1 MGYQPEDEQRDYGR
15 RSLIPPDHDE
25 DSPMMNGWLVLVLLV
40 VAGCGYLAL
49 FTDLFRGPSS
59 VRYSI
64 NQPPA
69 PRTALP
75 APVSPQPTVAK
86 TAPEKPV
93 AAPEKPMAA
102 TPAPAVAVAPKP
114 RPVKATAAPARLWR
128 VVVGSYWSAE
138 TVASVTARIRE
149 AGFKPVVVSHP
160 PRGVLFYRLQY
171 RQISDPAEAA
181 QALAALKKQAATAFS
196 ERNGAVESLYISSH
210 RARSGAL
217 ADQKL
222 LAARGLKTTLVESR
236 VVLAQRDIRIDGLRH
251 ADAVNAVAALKKRG
265 LDPRLSRP

>member
-59 VRYSI
+59 VRYSV

-75 APVSPQPTVAK
+75 APVSPQPVVAK
-86 TAPEKPV
+86 TAPEKPTTV
-93 AAPEKPMAA
+93 
-102 TPAPAVAVAPKP
+102 TPAPAVRVAPKP
-114 RPVKATAAPARLWR
+114 RPIKAPAAPARLWR

-210 RARSGAL
+210 RARAGAL

-222 LAARGLKTTLVESR
+222 LAARGLKTTLVEAR